1 MPRRD
6 AEVRLLSHFRNL
18 PTSALIDNLLDQ
30 RPMFCRMAKRVLV
43 ERINQHHVEHV
54 IELIEAESQFRIA
67 KPL

>member
-1 MPRRD
+1 
-6 AEVRLLSHFRNL
+6 
-18 PTSALIDNLLDQ
+18 
-30 RPMFCRMAKRVLV
+30 MFCRIAKRVLV